1 MNTRSILD
9 HRVTVWKLPP
19 PTIRQTQ
26 ILVVEDEPIV
36 SLDLQQR
43 LEKMGYR
50 VPVVVASGEEA
61 IESIRDSIASSRSHG
76 HQSPW
81 RDGWGRGRRADP
93 CASEVPVVYLT
104 AYWNDQTLSRAKTT
118 EPFGYLLKSFEERE
132 LQTTIEIAPP

>member
-1 MNTRSILD
+1 VNTRSILD

-61 IESIRDSIASSRSHG
+61 IESIRDSIASSRSLDINLHG
-76 HQSPW
+76 EM
-81 RDGWGRGRRADP
+81 DGVEAAEQIRA
-93 CASEVPVVYLT
+93 
-104 AYWNDQTLSRAKTT
+104 
-118 EPFGYLLKSFEERE
+118 
-132 LQTTIEIAPP
+132 LQRFPSST